1 MQLWGKG
8 ALGFREGIPP
18 IDAFI
23 IQNENEHFSK
33 KIEKQTQ
40 SCIWLEYVLLPFPSK
55 PSHCKNKTANL
66 RIVMKTLDDGIQ
78 VPKTL
83 GSLYRRSFGEV
94 FIDNLGG
101 GLIFFFTPIWGRF
114 PI

>member
-23 IQNENEHFSK
+23 IQNENEQFSK

-40 SCIWLEYVLLPFPSK
+40 KLHLVGIWVASFSFQ
-55 PSHCKNKTANL
+55 A
-66 RIVMKTLDDGIQ
+66 IVKIKRLKHKDRHHTLDDGIQ
-78 VPKTL
+78 VPQNT
-83 GSLYRRSFGEV
+83 GSL
-94 FIDNLGG
+94 
-101 GLIFFFTPIWGRF
+101 
-114 PI
+114 